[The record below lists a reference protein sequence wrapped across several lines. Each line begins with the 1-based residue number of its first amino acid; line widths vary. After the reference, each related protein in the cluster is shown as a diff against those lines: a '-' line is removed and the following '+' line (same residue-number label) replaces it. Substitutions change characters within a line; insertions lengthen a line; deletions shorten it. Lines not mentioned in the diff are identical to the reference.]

1 MRREEFPDDLAADAR
16 LLLRAMRATE
26 DARGPRTDETNES
39 RSLPRSVRCR
49 CARSRRARRTTR
61 DARSRGLSDPDGD
74 DGSRC
79 GVRNGRVR
87 QRADA
92 GILWTPRTGETGVSS
107 RIYQRGVE
115 DIAVRRYS
123 PSQLLLHKDEDPKFA
138 QLMRIKNPKN
148 RLKKLTDACKTKTVC
163 PYTGTA
169 QPQYRLEGMKITA
182 EFKQPDGNSSGGG
195 ERKVVVT
202 AERAL
207 QILKGISD
215 EDCRVL
221 GLDPEHARP
230 DWFILQVMPVPPPGA
245 LRQCP
250 STVHAFGG

>member
-1 MRREEFPDDLAADAR
+1 MYTRIYVSLVLGQSTSRRSSRPSSRRVSRARVARMSVHDRFPHSTCELQSVRAVQFGVLSPDEIVRDAARGFPDDLAADAR

-61 DARSRGLSDPDGD
+61 DAEARRVVGSANGD

-115 DIAVRRYS
+115 DIAVRGARLRS
-123 PSQLLLHKDEDPKFA
+123 CCCTRT
-138 QLMRIKNPKN
+138 RI
-148 RLKKLTDACKTKTVC
+148 R
-163 PYTGTA
+163 
-169 QPQYRLEGMKITA
+169 
-182 EFKQPDGNSSGGG
+182 S
-195 ERKVVVT
+195 
-202 AERAL
+202 
-207 QILKGISD
+207 
-215 EDCRVL
+215 
-221 GLDPEHARP
+221 
-230 DWFILQVMPVPPPGA
+230 
-245 LRQCP
+245 LR
-250 STVHAFGG
+250 S